1 MPGENKGLI
10 KEQLPKPDL
19 SFFGKDTTFA
29 FDSTDRKNFEDR
41 EYPKFVAQFLTNT
54 LGEGC
59 ITAEMLEAIEQ
70 ADFNQLVRDI
80 QAVIGS
86 NITAKQIQ
94 NGINQYIGA
103 TK

>member
-1 MPGENKGLI
+1 
-10 KEQLPKPDL
+10 
-19 SFFGKDTTFA
+19 
-29 FDSTDRKNFEDR
+29 
-41 EYPKFVAQFLTNT
+41 
-54 LGEGC
+54 
-59 ITAEMLEAIEQ
+59 MLKVIEQ

-94 NGINQYIGA
+94 KGINQYIGA